1 MSFIQHANIGNFIL
15 NQAIITSKKMYK
27 ILKKQ
32 VMSPTVKLIVVAAP
46 LIAPKAQAG
55 QFVILRLDPQ
65 GERIPLT
72 IADSDPANGTITI
85 IFMEVGKTTTQL
97 GRLNEGDS
105 IMNILG
111 PLGNPS
117 EVRNFGTVVCVGG
130 GVGVAPLYPI
140 AKALKAAGNT
150 VITIIGARN
159 KDLLLM
165 ENELRSTSDEFHI
178 ATDDGSAGHHG
189 FVSDVLKKLID
200 EGRKID
206 RVITIGPLIMMKVV
220 TNVTRPYKIKTVASM
235 NPIMVDGTGM
245 CGGCR
250 VMVGGE
256 VRFACV
262 DGPEFDAHAIDF
274 DNLMKRNM
282 RFTKKESS
290 SLEDY
295 KKTCQK

>member
-1 MSFIQHANIGNFIL
+1 
-15 NQAIITSKKMYK
+15 MYE
-27 ILKKQ
+27 ILKKK
-32 VMSPTVKLIVVAAP
+32 VMSPTVKMIEVSAP
-46 LIAPKAQAG
+46 LIAAKAQAG
-55 QFVILRLDPQ
+55 QFIILRLDPR

-72 IADSDPANGTITI
+72 IADSDPSAGKITI

-97 GRLNEGDS
+97 GRMNEGDK

-117 EVRNFGTVVCVGG
+117 EIRNFGTVVCVGG

-140 AKALKAAGNT
+140 AKALRAAGNK

-165 ENELRSTSDEFHI
+165 ENELRGVSDEFYI

-256 VRFACV
+256 VKFACV

-282 RFTKKESS
+282 RFTKKETVG
-290 SLEDY
+290 LEEY
-295 KKTCQK
+295 KKTWPK

>member
-1 MSFIQHANIGNFIL
+1 
-15 NQAIITSKKMYK
+15 MYP

-32 VMSPTVKLIVVAAP
+32 VMSPTVKQIVVAAP
-46 LIAPKAQAG
+46 LIASKAQAG
-55 QFVILRLDPQ
+55 QFVILRLDER

-72 IADSDPANGTITI
+72 IADSDPAKGTISI

-97 GRLNEGDS
+97 GRMNEGDS

-150 VITIIGARN
+150 VVTIIGARN

-165 ENELRSTSDEFHI
+165 ENELRSTSDEFYI

-250 VMVGGE
+250 VIVGGE
-256 VRFACV
+256 VKFACV

>member
-1 MSFIQHANIGNFIL
+1 
-15 NQAIITSKKMYK
+15 MYE
-27 ILKKQ
+27 ILKKK
-32 VMSPTVKLIVVAAP
+32 VLSPTVKLIEVAAP
-46 LIAPKAQAG
+46 LIAAKAQAG
-55 QFVILRLDPQ
+55 QFVILRLDEH
-65 GERIPLT
+65 GERVPLT
-72 IADSDPANGTITI
+72 IADSNPTTGTITM

-97 GRLNEGDS
+97 GRMAEGDK
-105 IMNILG
+105 ILNILG

-117 EVRNFGTVVCVGG
+117 EIRNFGTVVCVGG

-140 AKALKAAGNT
+140 ARALRASGNK

-165 ENELRSTSDEFHI
+165 ENELRSVSDEFFI

-220 TNVTRPYKIKTVASM
+220 TNVTRPYNIKTVASM

-250 VMVGGE
+250 LMVGGE
-256 VRFACV
+256 TKFACV
-262 DGPEFDAHAIDF
+262 DGPEFDAHSIDF

-282 RFTKKESS
+282 RFTKKEAAGF
-290 SLEDY
+290 EEY
-295 KKTCQK
+295 KKK

>member
-1 MSFIQHANIGNFIL
+1 
-15 NQAIITSKKMYK
+15 MYE
-27 ILKKQ
+27 ILKKKAL
-32 VMSPTVKLIVVAAP
+32 SPTVKLIEVAAP
-46 LIAPKAQAG
+46 LIAKKAQAG
-55 QFVILRLDPQ
+55 QFVILRLDEH
-65 GERIPLT
+65 GERVPLT
-72 IADSDPANGTITI
+72 IADSNPTAGTITM

-97 GRLNEGDS
+97 GRLKEGDA
-105 IMNILG
+105 ILNILG

-117 EVRNFGTVVCVGG
+117 EIKNFGTVVCVGG

-140 AKALKAAGNT
+140 ARALRAAGNK

-165 ENELRSTSDEFHI
+165 ENELRSVSDEFYI
-178 ATDDGSAGHHG
+178 ATDDGSVGHHG

-206 RVITIGPLIMMKVV
+206 RIITIGPLIMMKVV

-256 VRFACV
+256 VKFACV
-262 DGPEFDAHAIDF
+262 DGPEFDAHSIDF
-274 DNLMKRNM
+274 DNLMKRNT
-282 RFTKKESS
+282 RFTKKEAAGF
-290 SLEDY
+290 EEY
-295 KKTCQK
+295 KKK